1 MQQLID
7 SHCHWDHPRLQNL
20 QPHLWQSCL
29 DQGVGQLV
37 VPGTQKASFARQI
50 TLCDQHPCW
59 HLAFGLHPYF
69 NDKHTRQHLI
79 DLADTIGHYKPVAVG
94 EIGLDFALDTSLE
107 GFSIA
112 QQEYWFV
119 AQVKLAQ
126 QEKLPIIVHS
136 RKANDR
142 IGQLLRQLKFDQ
154 GGIVHGF
161 SGSVQ
166 QAEKFTQLGF
176 KIGLGGNLTYQRAQA
191 LRRLAQ
197 ALPLTDIVL
206 ETDAPD
212 MPMSRQDGA
221 RQDRAEK
228 DEPNRPDNLPR
239 VLAVLAQLRSET
251 LAEIAMQTVTNTID
265 VLRLKSLL

>member
-1 MQQLID
+1 
-7 SHCHWDHPRLQNL
+7 
-20 QPHLWQSCL
+20 
-29 DQGVGQLV
+29 
-37 VPGTQKASFARQI
+37 
-50 TLCDQHPCW
+50 
-59 HLAFGLHPYF
+59 
-69 NDKHTRQHLI
+69 
-79 DLADTIGHYKPVAVG
+79 
-94 EIGLDFALDTSLE
+94 
-107 GFSIA
+107 
-112 QQEYWFV
+112 
-119 AQVKLAQ
+119 VKLAQ

-176 KIGLGGNLTYQRAQA
+176 KIGLGGNLTYERAQA

-239 VLAVLAQLRSET
+239 VLAVLAQLRPES
-251 LAEIAMQTVTNTID
+251 LAEIAMQTVANTID

>member
-1 MQQLID
+1 MHQLID
-7 SHCHWDHPRLQNL
+7 SHCHWDHPRLQGL

-37 VPGTQKASFARQI
+37 VPGTQQNLFARQI
-50 TLCDQHPCW
+50 TLCEQQPCW
-59 HLAFGLHPYF
+59 HLALGLHPYF
-69 NDKHTRQHLI
+69 NDKHTPHHLT
-79 DLADTIGHYKPVAVG
+79 DLAAAIDCHQPVAVG
-94 EIGLDFALDTSLE
+94 EIGLDFALDTTLQ

-112 QQEYWFV
+112 QQEHWFV

-126 QEKLPIIVHS
+126 QTNLPIIVHC
-136 RKANDR
+136 RNANDR
-142 IGQLLRQLKFDQ
+142 LGQLLRQLKFDQ

-176 KIGLGGNLTYQRAQA
+176 KIGLGGNLTYDRAQA

-197 ALPLTDIVL
+197 TLPLSDIVL

-212 MPMSRQDGA
+212 MPMAGQDKG
-221 RQDRAEK
+221 
-228 DEPNRPDNLPR
+228 EPNRPDKLPR
-239 VLAVLAQLRSET
+239 VLAVLAQLRSES
-251 LAEIAMQTVTNTID
+251 LAEIAIQTVANTVD
-265 VLRLKSLL
+265 VLRLN